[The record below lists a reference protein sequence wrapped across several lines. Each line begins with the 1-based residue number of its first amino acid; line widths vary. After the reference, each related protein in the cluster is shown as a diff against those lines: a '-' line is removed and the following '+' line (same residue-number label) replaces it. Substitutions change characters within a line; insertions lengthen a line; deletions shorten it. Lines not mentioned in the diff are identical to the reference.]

1 MELWEIYWKN
11 INFDLIA
18 SSQDKLVT
26 SRTKRKIEK
35 NYNGPTICF
44 ADGPN
49 DTEFSNNC
57 DITILKNSLA
67 YYLSPKKPIG
77 YKPGRKKF
85 KEFLEKLEKKLI
97 PNDFYQ

>member
-1 MELWEIYWKN
+1 MELREIYWKN

-44 ADGPN
+44 SDGPN
-49 DTEFSNNC
+49 DTEFSNNFNV
-57 DITILKNSLA
+57 TILK
-67 YYLSPKKPIG
+67 G
-77 YKPGRKKF
+77 
-85 KEFLEKLEKKLI
+85 
-97 PNDFYQ
+97 